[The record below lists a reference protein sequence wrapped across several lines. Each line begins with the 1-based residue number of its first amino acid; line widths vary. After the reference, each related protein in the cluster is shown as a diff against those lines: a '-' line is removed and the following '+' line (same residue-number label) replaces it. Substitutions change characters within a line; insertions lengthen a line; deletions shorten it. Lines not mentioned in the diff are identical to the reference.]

1 MGGLRTGNSQAWFA
15 PVDLEQLGRAP
26 SPHYF
31 RGGAFVVWCSEPFGG
46 IFATGPQRMA
56 DLEQVKGLFSPFVR
70 SAPRRSLFVDAR
82 RFGVDGSILEATLR
96 AGPDVLGAAGTH
108 VVRASV
114 LLPAGWTRAWWVG
127 ALQLAVWG
135 PVPAK
140 AFTDVDDAWR
150 WLEAPAGLSAAV
162 ETLRETASSEPD
174 LRAALEEKLR
184 ADPTLDIESVARGL
198 RRSPRSLQRT
208 LRAAGATFAGIRDRA
223 RADTAA
229 AMLLETDSKIAAVAS
244 RVGFRS
250 RSHFV
255 AWFCQLTGQTPGEFR
270 RLRRASQSD

>member
-1 MGGLRTGNSQAWFA
+1 MDGGTAAISQAFE
-15 PVDLEQLGRAP
+15 PVELEQLGHAS

-31 RGGAFVVWCSEPFGG
+31 RGGSFVVWCSGLLGG
-46 IFATGPQRMA
+46 IFVTAPQRMA
-56 DLEQVKGLFSPFVR
+56 DLEQVKSLFAPFVR
-70 SAPRRSLFVDAR
+70 SAPRRWLFMDAR
-82 RFGVDGSILEATLR
+82 GFGVDGSVLEAALSW
-96 AGPDVLGAAGTH
+96 APDILGAASKH

-114 LLPAGWTRAWWVG
+114 LLPDGWSSAWWVG
-127 ALQLAVWG
+127 ALQLGVWG
-135 PVPAK
+135 PVPAR
-140 AFTDVDDAWR
+140 AFTDADDAWR
-150 WLEAPAGLSAAV
+150 WLEPPASLPAAV
-162 ETLRETASSEPD
+162 EALRETISSEPH
-174 LRAALEEKLR
+174 LRAALEAKLR

-223 RADTAA
+223 RAEVAA

-270 RLRRASQSD
+270 RLRRAGQSD